1 MSWLSDRLGVHL
13 NLRPLA
19 APAGGIIGGLLGG
32 PAGAALGA
40 GLFKA
45 GDNLAH
51 GDSVGHSLGQGALN
65 AGIAGIGAGGLQ
77 ALRGAFGGGAGA
89 ADAVTG
95 AFTPGSEV
103 GAGLSQDAITGGV
116 SGAQG
121 GGSSFLGN
129 VAGGAKDVGSWIG
142 SHPQAVGMG
151 LQGVGQIAQSG
162 SENALRR
169 EQARSLDLNNQS
181 DQYAIDAKKKRDA
194 ALAPLLASFQGQAQQ
209 YANKPYQIA
218 PNPYTTGMASSPYS

>member
-1 MSWLSDRLGVHL
+1 M
-13 NLRPLA
+13 
-19 APAGGIIGGLLGG
+19 I
-32 PAGAALGA
+32 GA
-40 GLFKA
+40 GLAKT

-51 GDSVGHSLGQGALN
+51 GDSFGHALGQGALN

-95 AFTPGSEV
+95 AFTPGSEA
-103 GAGLSQDAITGGV
+103 GAGTAGGYLSQAPINAAD
-116 SGAQG
+116 SG
-121 GGSSFLGN
+121 GGSFLGS
-129 VAGGAKDVGSWIG
+129 AASGAKDVGSWIG

-181 DQYAIDAKKKRDA
+181 DQYAIEAKKKRDA